1 MTVETDGLGAP
12 PAALPPKSLWR
23 RFSANPVALGGLI
36 VFVLLAVMAV
46 FAPWVTPQDPYDLS
60 SISLLDNLRPPGS
73 TGVSGQT
80 FYFGTDPN
88 GRDMYSAMVYG
99 MRTSI
104 FIGLTSALIALMIGA
119 TVGLV
124 AAFAGGWLD
133 AALMRLV
140 ELVLAFP
147 TILIA
152 LVLMSIFGSGI
163 DKLLIAMI
171 MAQWA
176 GFARVTRS
184 AALVEMEREYITA
197 TRAMG
202 FSRVRVLLRHLLPNC
217 LPPLMVLATIQ
228 VADAIALEATLS
240 FLGLGVPVTEPS
252 LGLLIASGFDYI
264 LTERYWITIFPGI
277 LLLIL
282 VMSVNLA
289 GDHLRNLLNPRL
301 QK

>member
-1 MTVETDGLGAP
+1 MSAP
-12 PAALPPKSLWR
+12 ADDNPAIATATSSTTLWR
-23 RFSANPVALGGLI
+23 RFAANKVALGGLL
-36 VFVLLAVMAV
+36 VFVTLGLMAV
-46 FAPWVTPQDPYDLS
+46 FAPLVTPQDPYDLAG
-60 SISLLDNLRPPGS
+60 LNLMDNLMPPMSEGMN
-73 TGVSGQT
+73 GQL
-80 FYFGTDPN
+80 FVLGTDGN
-88 GRDMYSAMVYG
+88 GRDMYSAMIYG

-104 FIGLTSALIALMIGA
+104 FIGLTSALIALFIGA
-119 TVGLV
+119 SVGLI
-124 AAFAGGWLD
+124 AAFSGGWVD

-152 LVLMSIFGSGI
+152 LILMSIFGSGV

-184 AALVEMEREYITA
+184 AALVEMEREYIA
-197 TRAMG
+197 AAQAMG
-202 FSRVRVLLRHLLPNC
+202 FGRLRILARHLFPNC
-217 LPPLMVLATIQ
+217 LPPLMVLGTIQ

-277 LLLIL
+277 LLLVL

-301 QK
+301 QS